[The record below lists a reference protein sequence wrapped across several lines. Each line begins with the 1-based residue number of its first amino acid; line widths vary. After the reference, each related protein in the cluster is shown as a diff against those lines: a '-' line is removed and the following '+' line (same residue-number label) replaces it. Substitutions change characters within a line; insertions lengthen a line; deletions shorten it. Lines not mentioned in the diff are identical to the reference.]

1 MGLTCGV
8 RQVHTIR
15 PSTGCHRLWPSGSA
29 MAAGVARAAGESDRY
44 GSAAGHVV
52 ALRRHTVTM
61 RPYGIESAR
70 TLRSYEAADGC
81 TVLMKDP
88 LLVIARAKPL
98 RAPSTLH
105 SEQATAWQVVADDV
119 HGAVARF
126 ERGAVAGAAIVPDGA
141 AAGRR
146 GSRTAS
152 CGASTDAGLLSAAC
166 EHGAHGEVDPG
177 ACGCS
182 YALSGNACA
191 ACQRWGRGA
200 RDAAAPRHGRQ
211 SRRRALSVGGE
222 GRRLQNGPTS

>member
-1 MGLTCGV
+1 M
-8 RQVHTIR
+8 
-15 PSTGCHRLWPSGSA
+15 P
-29 MAAGVARAAGESDRY
+29 
-44 GSAAGHVV
+44 
-52 ALRRHTVTM
+52 
-61 RPYGIESAR
+61 
-70 TLRSYEAADGC
+70 SYEAADGC

-88 LLVIARAKPL
+88 LLVVARAKPL

-166 EHGAHGEVDPG
+166 EHGVPGEVEGPG
-177 ACGCS
+177 CLRVQLRTVGKRMRGLPAT
-182 YALSGNACA
+182 
-191 ACQRWGRGA
+191 GA
-200 RDAAAPRHGRQ
+200 RRTRCCCSTARATKPQARAERGERGPSPAA
-211 SRRRALSVGGE
+211 
-222 GRRLQNGPTS
+222 NGPTA